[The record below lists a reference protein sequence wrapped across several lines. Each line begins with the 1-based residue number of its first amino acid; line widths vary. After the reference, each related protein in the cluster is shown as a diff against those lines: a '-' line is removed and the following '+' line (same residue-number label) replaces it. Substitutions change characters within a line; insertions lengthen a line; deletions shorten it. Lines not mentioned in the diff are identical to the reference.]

1 MSATTNTSS
10 AMSFE
15 NNARP
20 WWLLLIQGA
29 ALIIIG
35 GVLLFG
41 STATRA
47 NTWLILVTL
56 LGIWWLVQ
64 GIFDIISMFIDRT
77 AWGWKLFTGIISILA
92 GGYIVMYPVA
102 AAVALPQIFVL
113 ILGIWGLIQG
123 IVMLILAFRGGGWGP
138 GILGVLA
145 IIFGLI
151 LIGAYGNL
159 GIGVSFV
166 FVAAIFAFIGG
177 IVMVVQAFRQR
188 SA

>member
-1 MSATTNTSS
+1 MSAATNTSS
-10 AMSFE
+10 ATSFE

-20 WWLLLIQGA
+20 WWLMLIEGG

-35 GVLLFG
+35 GFLLFG
-41 STATRA
+41 STNTRLT
-47 NTWLILVTL
+47 TWLVLVSL
-56 LGIWWLVQ
+56 LGIWWLVR
-64 GIFDIISMFIDRT
+64 GIFDIVSLFIDRT
-77 AWGWKLFTGIISILA
+77 AWGWKLFMGIISIIA
-92 GGYIVMYPVA
+92 GGYIIMYPTV
-102 AAVALPQIFVL
+102 AAVALPQIFALV
-113 ILGIWGLIQG
+113 LGIWGLIQG

-159 GIGVSFV
+159 GVGVSFV
-166 FVAAIFAFIGG
+166 LVAAIFAFIGG
-177 IVMVVQAFRQR
+177 IVMVIQAFRQR